1 MDTPK
6 RDKEK
11 GLTIGLVAIIIV
23 IVILALIG
31 FFLLEPRTETIQG
44 QAEATQIRISGKLPG
59 RIAEYWVEEG
69 QHVHQGDTLVRISS
83 PDAEAKLMQASAM
96 ESVYKAT
103 NEKVD
108 KGARSEIIQAAYDMW
123 QQAIAGLEI
132 AKKSFDRMEAL
143 YLKGVVSAQKRDE
156 AEAQYKAMVA
166 TESAARSQYEMARNG
181 AQIEDKEAAAA
192 MVRAAQ
198 GSVDQVKSVL
208 ADSYLTAPIDGE
220 ISEIFPHVSELVG
233 TGAPIMNI
241 LELDDMWITFNVRE
255 ELLQD
260 FTMGKEIQAVIPAL
274 GNKEVTLKIYFIK
287 DMGTYA
293 VWRATKATG
302 GYDARTFQINARPT
316 AKIENL
322 RPGMSV
328 LVKKSHDYKNSRHGE
343 IRNRSKNIV
352 EGNRQG
358 VAPTGVAPHLP
369 ILYRYRAIAE
379 LRILPLADGQRS
391 ARRIAH
397 RSSRPRPL
405 GDLP

>member
-103 NEKVD
+103 ND

-302 GYDARTFQINARPT
+302 GYDARTFQIKARPT

-328 LVKKSHDYKNSRHGE
+328 LVKKSHD
-343 IRNRSKNIV
+343 
-352 EGNRQG
+352 
-358 VAPTGVAPHLP
+358 
-369 ILYRYRAIAE
+369 
-379 LRILPLADGQRS
+379 
-391 ARRIAH
+391 
-397 RSSRPRPL
+397 
-405 GDLP
+405 

>member
-108 KGARSEIIQAAYDMW
+108 KGARSEIIQATYDMW

-302 GYDARTFQINARPT
+302 GYDARTFQIKARPT
-316 AKIENL
+316 TKIENL

-328 LVKKSHDYKNSRHGE
+328 LVKKSHD
-343 IRNRSKNIV
+343 
-352 EGNRQG
+352 
-358 VAPTGVAPHLP
+358 
-369 ILYRYRAIAE
+369 
-379 LRILPLADGQRS
+379 
-391 ARRIAH
+391 
-397 RSSRPRPL
+397 
-405 GDLP
+405 

>member
-241 LELDDMWITFNVRE
+241 AILDDMWVTFNVRE
-255 ELLQD
+255 DLLQGL
-260 FTMGKEIQAVIPAL
+260 TMGTEFEAFVPAL
-274 GNKEVTLKIYFIK
+274 DKNIRLKVNYMK
-287 DMGTYA
+287 DLGTYA
-293 VWRATKATG
+293 AWKATKTTG
-302 GYDARTFQINARPT
+302 QFDLKTFEVKALPQE
-316 AKIENL
+316 KVEGL

-328 LVKKSHDYKNSRHGE
+328 ILKK
-343 IRNRSKNIV
+343 
-352 EGNRQG
+352 
-358 VAPTGVAPHLP
+358 
-369 ILYRYRAIAE
+369 
-379 LRILPLADGQRS
+379 
-391 ARRIAH
+391 
-397 RSSRPRPL
+397 
-405 GDLP
+405 

>member
-31 FFLLEPRTETIQG
+31 FFLLDPRTEPIQG

-260 FTMGKEIQAVIPAL
+260 FTMGKEIQAVIL

-302 GYDARTFQINARPT
+302 GYDARTFQIKARPT

-328 LVKKSHDYKNSRHGE
+328 LVKKSHD
-343 IRNRSKNIV
+343 
-352 EGNRQG
+352 
-358 VAPTGVAPHLP
+358 
-369 ILYRYRAIAE
+369 
-379 LRILPLADGQRS
+379 
-391 ARRIAH
+391 
-397 RSSRPRPL
+397 
-405 GDLP
+405 